1 MLTAGVAATA
11 FALGLY
17 LFFYNRESRV
27 ATAFTGLLTC
37 VIVVYLVDLL
47 LVNGVESEHASLFLR
62 FQWLGIA
69 FTPPFYLEF
78 VRSIKLSV
86 MEDRFPGW
94 LRLASFFVSG
104 LVALLAMFTDIV
116 VSGHVIS
123 AGAAHL
129 RPGKLFLSVRVC
141 LCQYCA
147 VGVARDAGGA
157 TTLLHARCASP
168 DGLSFHWFLR
178 ARSWASSPICC

>member
-1 MLTAGVAATA
+1 MDWQTFLTSANNVLTAGVAATA

-27 ATAFTGLLTC
+27 ATAFTGLLAC

-47 LVNGVESEHASLFLR
+47 LVNGVESDRAGLFLR

-86 MEDRFPGW
+86 MEDRFPAW
-94 LRLASFFVSG
+94 WRLVSFTVSG
-104 LVALLAMFTDIV
+104 LVALLAMLTDLV
-116 VSGHVIS
+116 VRDHVVS

-129 RPGKLFLSVRVC
+129 RPGVFFYPFALFFLGTALWGCCATPSRRRSPAFSQLDWRV
-141 LCQYCA
+141 
-147 VGVARDAGGA
+147 
-157 TTLLHARCASP
+157 
-168 DGLSFHWFLR
+168 
-178 ARSWASSPICC
+178 